1 MKILFD
7 LRKIA
12 ALSLCALLASC
23 GGGGGSGG
31 HGDAGGGMSPPPAA
45 NTSVNFNATVR
56 ALATQSTS
64 PDSAT
69 SDEAMDVNTPTWVF
83 EDADDAFDDL
93 FQ

>member
-1 MKILFD
+1 MKTLFE

-12 ALSLCALLASC
+12 AISSCLLLASC

-31 HGDAGGGMSPPPAA
+31 HGNEGGSMSPPPAA
-45 NTSVNFNATVR
+45 STEVNFNATVR
-56 ALATQSTS
+56 ALATQAAS

-69 SDEAMDVNTPTWVF
+69 SEEAMDVNTPKWVF
-83 EDADDAFDDL
+83 EDVDDAFDDL